1 MTATPPQEP
10 LSPREDEQL
19 EDLQLQ
25 GLRIL
30 QNKRGFRFGMDA
42 VLLADFARIRPGDAV
57 VDLGTGT
64 GILPLLLIGR
74 GKGRTFH
81 ALELQPEMADMAAH
95 TMALNGLTD
104 RVQVLCADAAKAA
117 GILPPCSADA
127 VICNPPYGAPGQTLH
142 SPYEAVDRAR
152 HQAEDGLLGWFRAA
166 HRILRGKGSL
176 SVIYPAPRLLEL
188 MDTMRAAHLTPK
200 RFRLIYP
207 RADAPA
213 NLALVEAVKDAKPLL
228 HPMPPLIVY
237 GQDGAWTEELQA
249 IYHLRSE
256 EDGQG

>member
-1 MTATPPQEP
+1 MVYADTVEILAQSLESGLNTSGGSVKMEITMGFMPAAEEAAPD
-10 LSPREDEQL
+10 SASGEDAPDFLAGSWKLNHFEAICA
-19 EDLQLQ
+19 Q
-25 GLRIL
+25 GSHSHSLNTSASL
-30 QNKRGFRFGMDA
+30 HMHEESGTHLTFG
-42 VLLADFARIRPGDAV
+42 
-57 VDLGTGT
+57 
-64 GILPLLLIGR
+64 
-74 GKGRTFH
+74 
-81 ALELQPEMADMAAH
+81 
-95 TMALNGLTD
+95 
-104 RVQVLCADAAKAA
+104 
-117 GILPPCSADA
+117 
-127 VICNPPYGAPGQTLH
+127 
-142 SPYEAVDRAR
+142 
-152 HQAEDGLLGWFRAA
+152 EDGLIGWFRAA

-188 MDTMRAAHLTPK
+188 MDTIREARLTPK

-237 GQDGAWTEELQA
+237 GQDGVWTEELQA